1 VDAGKKHRTRGGRLS
16 RGKAQKKTKKQ
27 KQKKRKKTKKKNK
40 NKNRGEESPPIE
52 DILYYMNIYY
62 YIILYLIYIYIE
74 ANNEKMDT
82 I

>member
-1 VDAGKKHRTRGGRLS
+1 
-16 RGKAQKKTKKQ
+16 
-27 KQKKRKKTKKKNK
+27 
-40 NKNRGEESPPIE
+40 
-52 DILYYMNIYY
+52 MNIYY